1 MRIEN
6 LDTTGDTFSYENG
19 VRAISIEDG
28 ISLVTAPINAKTAN
42 RWGKPHGGL
51 LFTLADVACGV
62 LLTYTLQEATVT
74 VNTGIDFMATP
85 AAEATELRANG
96 RIEKRGGKMAFCSC
110 TICDDT
116 GKLIARTTST
126 WMLTGLKL

>member
-1 MRIEN
+1 MKMEN

-28 ISLVTAPINAKTAN
+28 VSLVTAPIDAKTAN

-62 LLTYTLQEATVT
+62 LLTYTLREATVT
-74 VNTGIDFMATP
+74 VSTTIDFMATP

-96 RIEKRGGKMAFCSC
+96 RIEKRGGKMVFCSC
-110 TICDDT
+110 TVCDDT

>member
-1 MRIEN
+1 MKIEN
-6 LDTTGDTFSYENG
+6 LDTSGDTFRYENG

-28 ISLVTAPINAKTAN
+28 VSLVTAPIDTKTAN

-74 VNTGIDFMATP
+74 VSTTIDFMATP
-85 AAEATELRANG
+85 AEDATELRANG

-110 TICDDT
+110 VVRDDT

-126 WMLTGLKL
+126 WMLTGQKL

>member
-1 MRIEN
+1 MKIEN
-6 LDTTGDTFSYENG
+6 LDTSMDTFSYENG

-28 ISLVTAPINAKTAN
+28 VSLVTAPIDAKTAN

-74 VNTGIDFMATP
+74 VSTTIDFMATP
-85 AAEATELRANG
+85 AESAKELRASG

-110 TICDDT
+110 TVRDDT
-116 GKLIARTTST
+116 GKLIARTSST
-126 WMLTGLKL
+126 WMLTGQKL

>member
-1 MRIEN
+1 MKLEN
-6 LDTTGDTFSYENG
+6 LDTSGDTFSYENG
-19 VRAISIEDG
+19 VRAISVEDG
-28 ISLVTAPINAKTAN
+28 VSLVTAPIDAKTAN

-74 VNTGIDFMATP
+74 VSTTIDFMATP
-85 AAEATELRANG
+85 AEGAKELRANG

-110 TICDDT
+110 TVCDDT
-116 GKLIARTTST
+116 GKLVARTTST
-126 WMLTGLKL
+126 WMLTGQKL

>member
-1 MRIEN
+1 MKIEN
-6 LDTTGDTFSYENG
+6 LDTSMDTFSYENG

-28 ISLVTAPINAKTAN
+28 VSLVTAPINPHTVN

-62 LLTYTLQEATVT
+62 LLTYTLREATVT
-74 VNTGIDFMATP
+74 VSTTIDFMSTTSDGAK
-85 AAEATELRANG
+85 ELRANG

-110 TICDDT
+110 TVRDDT
-116 GKLIARTTST
+116 GKLIARTSST
-126 WMLTGLKL
+126 WMLTGQKL